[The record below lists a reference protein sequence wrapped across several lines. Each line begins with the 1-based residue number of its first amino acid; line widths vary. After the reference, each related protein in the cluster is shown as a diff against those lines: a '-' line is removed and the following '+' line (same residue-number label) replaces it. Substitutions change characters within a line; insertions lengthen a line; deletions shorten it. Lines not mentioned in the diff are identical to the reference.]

1 MASVRTH
8 ICALGAL
15 LLLAGATGAYAAGW
29 SAVIASSTPVVSGTP
44 STIIGIDSG
53 RKGTRSYRPDGS
65 SAGTATPP
73 SIADYAPPTPAEKL
87 QHCIDIWDAGTH
99 ISKSKWREICK
110 RQLAAGE

>member
-15 LLLAGATGAYAAGW
+15 SLLAATTGAHAAGW
-29 SAVIASSTPVVSGTP
+29 SAVVASSTPAISSSSPVV
-44 STIIGIDSG
+44 TIDTG
-53 RKGTRSYRPDGS
+53 RKGTRSYRPNSGGD
-65 SAGTATPP
+65 TTVPDVT
-73 SIADYAPPTPAEKL
+73 DYAAPTPAEKL
-87 QHCIDIWDAGTH
+87 QHCIEIWDAGTH